1 MVDPTTLLAL
11 AERCE
16 QAAGPDRELD
26 VAIALACGIV
36 TSREGD
42 CFYGH
47 KYYSVMV
54 LNYDYDDTEYRAP
67 ELPSYSSS
75 LDAALALVPE
85 GHEWLRKNPESM
97 TVYRVPGDLK
107 EWAQHIY
114 GRGATDAL
122 ALCAAALR
130 ARAAI
135 MQQMGASA

>member
-1 MVDPTTLLAL
+1 MSDNITLLAL

-54 LNYDYDDTEYRAP
+54 LDYDYDDTEYRAP
-67 ELPSYSSS
+67 ELPSYTAS
-75 LDAALALVPE
+75 LDAAITLVPE
-85 GHEWLRKNPESM
+85 GWGWAVSTTLAGLPCAYGHP
-97 TVYRVPGDLK
+97 PGNGLAVSWIDDTP
-107 EWAQHIY
+107 A
-114 GRGATDAL
+114 ATPAL
-122 ALCAAALR
+122 AMCAFALR
-130 ARAAI
+130 ARAA
-135 MQQMGASA
+135 AHD